1 MEQERDVIVVG
12 AGPSGSTAA
21 AALAQKGHDV
31 LLLDR
36 ASFPRD
42 KTCGDAVPAG
52 AMRILRGLG
61 MNGEI
66 NAARERGELYLLQGM
81 RIISPRGNLLRA
93 EFGEA
98 GDLANSYVAPRY
110 YFDTLIERLAEQSG
124 AEFRQAT
131 VKGPEMENGRVVGV
145 RVKENGSAETLRAKV
160 VIGADGVTST
170 LTRALRPREQQ
181 HVDKHRAVALRAYV
195 QGLEIHPG
203 DVEFFLYDEILPGY
217 SWIFPIGEDKA
228 NVGLGMRLDYFRKHG
243 KNLEEMLDDFLAMP
257 EVRKRL
263 KPDFKIEGLKTWQLN
278 FGSQKG
284 LQHAFNGAL
293 LVGDAAGFINPLTG
307 GGIHNG
313 MVSAQL
319 AAETVDRALQRGD
332 TSRQGLL
339 AYEQRVDE
347 RLGPSMKRAYLIQ
360 RWLLRF
366 PRVVDFITARTGQ
379 NSALAQMFLEKL

>member
-36 ASFPRD
+36 AAFPRD